1 MNNPQVTLKQTP
13 DAVPPLT
20 PARTGTAAS
29 ADTLTATPMQTL
41 PQMLLAHARTRPQQ
55 LAQRV
60 KRKGIWREY
69 GFAHVLE
76 QVRSLALGAAA
87 LGLARGDTAVVIGEN
102 EPEHYW
108 AVFAAQSLGAKTV
121 SVYPDATAE
130 ELHYLCADSGAKII
144 FAQDQE
150 QVDKALAVAPRLP
163 DIFGIGYWDDSGM
176 WSYRNDLLHAFDA
189 LLAAGREEHRRHPR
203 CRH

>member
-60 KRKGIWREY
+60 KRKGIWRCHSW
-69 GFAHVLE
+69 ADVLDA
-76 QVRSLALGAAA
+76 VRALALGAAT
-87 LGLARGDTAVVIGEN
+87 LGLQRGDTAVVIGEN
-102 EPEHYW
+102 EPEHFW
-108 AVFAAQSLGAKTV
+108 SLFAAQSLGAKTV
-121 SVYPDATAE
+121 SVYPDATAD
-130 ELHYLCADSGAKII
+130 ELLYLCEDSQARFI

-150 QVDKALAVAPRLP
+150 QVDKALAIAGKLP
-163 DIFGIGYWDDSGM
+163 GLCGIAYGDD
-176 WSYRNDLLHAFDA
+176 
-189 LLAAGREEHRRHPR
+189 
-203 CRH
+203 